1 MTTTN
6 KQILVITM
14 FFFGFLAKAFA
25 STYALSAFA
34 DLQGRIFALGDVIE
48 LPATTDDHLYLSHNQ
63 SVAIVTSNIV
73 TVTGFGAV
81 SIGVHTVTNANM
93 SVDYSTTSNTY
104 FYVPPTAIGTGEVY
118 IWKTPSV
125 VGNWSL
131 GSNWVCTS
139 NPAKNG
145 SFYPNGTDDTA
156 LFFLTTTSSLQQTLT
171 EDITLGRL
179 YLGIIA
185 HNPTVGNEFILRP
198 ASGFSTK
205 LTFKRS
211 DNDPAQVFCMGTG
224 FTTSGG
230 WPSTTIKLGGW
241 TAGNDRLE
249 IIAESDLIVDLGN
262 NGRQM
267 WQRSSIENMVVTYN
281 IPEGRTFTV
290 RNTADNDR
298 GKFSI
303 RDINSALEKMKVI
316 GKGTF
321 FKETPTY
328 EVGQTLNTFEGSLI
342 SSYETQYT
350 DVNHRGVSLK
360 KAFTNNVMRLS
371 LYGAANQEN
380 KFSAYYGGGYAQSGF
395 DTSDA
400 DGIGHLPKQIE
411 IHGGYL
417 FIDTEK
423 TNITVSPAIAEINY
437 AISTLTVSKATGRF
451 DVKIN
456 NGKAYNRVVVT
467 NIVQQ
472 KNGSLFMWIP
482 GCDQNSGTNGVL
494 KILNIDQF
502 WKGTP
507 SGIEQADYPIV
518 PWMTYRAD
526 NVSNGG
532 TKVEPFVGFDPVSK
546 ATLTNCYFF
555 ITYPTT
561 LANTLTATTTNRNF
575 IVERVSYVLNE
586 DRTVNSLGISNGSDI
601 NDVST
606 KYTLG
611 TDKTLTVTSGGLTL
625 AGNSHLGVTNRT
637 DNGNL
642 VFGDKAY
649 VWTIASGTSDTT
661 NTLAVKMS
669 STNGFVKCGL
679 GTLVLVG
686 DQTGLQ
692 NGIYATCGRLLLGSP
707 LMTNSITTATDLFL
721 QGKADVTILYN
732 GTLFTKAKVTF
743 DDTNTK
749 LIGRLT
755 LGSNV
760 IQEVSRLY
768 INGENMPRG
777 TYGSVLSGADYIDRI
792 HFDGQGILL
801 VTHDDTSPPTVI
813 TIR

>member
-1 MTTTN
+1 MKTTN
-6 KQILVITM
+6 KQILVITT
-14 FFFGFLAKAFA
+14 FFFGFFAKAFA
-25 STYALSAFA
+25 SQYALSAFA
-34 DLQGRIFALGDVIE
+34 DLQGRIFAPGDVIE
-48 LPATTDDHLYLSHNQ
+48 LPATTDNHLYLSHNQ
-63 SVAIVTSNIV
+63 SVATATSNIV

-81 SIGVHTVTNANM
+81 SIGVHIITNANM

-104 FYVPPTAIGTGEVY
+104 FYVPPTAIGNGEVY
-118 IWKTPSV
+118 IWKTPNV
-125 VGNWSL
+125 VGVWSQ

-139 NPAKNG
+139 NPAKDG

-156 LFFLTTTSSLQQTLT
+156 LFFLTTTSGTQQTLT

-179 YLGIIA
+179 YLGTIA
-185 HNPTVGNEFILRP
+185 HNPTVGNELVLRP
-198 ASGFSTK
+198 ASDFSTK

-211 DNDPAQVFCMGTG
+211 DNEPSQVFCMGTG

-230 WPSTTIKLGGW
+230 WPNTTIRLGGW

-249 IIAESDLIVDLGN
+249 IISESDLIFDLGN

-290 RNTADNDR
+290 QNAADNDR
-298 GKFSI
+298 GKFSV
-303 RDINSALEKMKVI
+303 RDINSSLEKMKVI

-321 FKETPTY
+321 IKETPTY
-328 EVGQTLNTFEGSLI
+328 EVGQTLNTFEGILI

-350 DVNHRGVSLK
+350 NVNHRGVSLK
-360 KAFTNNVMRLS
+360 KAFTNNVMRLA
-371 LYGAANQEN
+371 LYGAVNQEN
-380 KFSAYYGGGYAQSGF
+380 KFSASYGGGLAQSGF

-400 DGIGHLPKQIE
+400 DGFGHLPKQIE

-417 FIDTEK
+417 LIENEK
-423 TNITVSPAIAEINY
+423 TNTTANPAIAEINY
-437 AISTLTVSKATGRF
+437 NISTLTVSKTTGRF
-451 DVKIN
+451 DVKIS

-482 GCDQNSGTNGVL
+482 GSDQNLGTNGVL

-502 WKGTP
+502 WKGNP
-507 SGIEQADYPIV
+507 SSIEQADCPIV

-526 NVSNGG
+526 NVSSGG

-546 ATLTNCYFF
+546 ATLTNCYFY
-555 ITYPTT
+555 ITYPAT
-561 LANTLTATTTNRNF
+561 LASTLTATTTNRNF
-575 IVERVSYVLNE
+575 IIERISYVLSEN
-586 DRTVNSLGISNGSDI
+586 RTVNSLGISNGGDI

-611 TDKTLTVTSGGLTL
+611 ADKTLTITSGGLTL

-721 QGKADVTILYN
+721 QGKSDVTILYN
-732 GTLFTKAKVTF
+732 GTLFTKANVAF

-755 LGSNV
+755 LGSDV
-760 IQEVSRLY
+760 VQGVSKLY

-777 TYGSVLSGADYIDRI
+777 TYGSDLSDADYIDGV
-792 HFDGQGILL
+792 HFAGQGVLL
-801 VTHDDTSPPTVI
+801 VNRDESSPPNVI